1 MVFQQRFR
9 YAININMKQLIA
21 KIKVFFNQRNK
32 RESLI
37 LSAVVVLAITYG
49 FMTIV
54 TEVSDYLA
62 EKDLE
67 IDSRMEDLKNVSRT
81 LNSYHSLKDRVE
93 GVKTAY
99 AAAQMSFE
107 KAYSNLD
114 NLVKKSVG
122 AEVYNLKTK
131 GVPADIGL
139 GYEKQDYTLIVTLNR
154 DQLVKLL
161 FELEQGKSGLF
172 LKQVRVSNK
181 QGNSFEA
188 QLDIYS
194 IIKSKS

>member
-1 MVFQQRFR
+1 
-9 YAININMKQLIA
+9 MKQLVA
-21 KIKVFFNQRNK
+21 KIKVFLNQLNK
-32 RESLI
+32 RERLI
-37 LSAVVVLAITYG
+37 VSAVIVVAIIYG
-49 FMTIV
+49 LMTVATGI
-54 TEVSDYLA
+54 SGYLA

-67 IDSRMEDLKNVSRT
+67 IDSRMEDLKNISKT
-81 LNSYHSLKDRVE
+81 LESYHSLKDRFE
-93 GVKTAY
+93 AVKTAY
-99 AAAQMSFE
+99 SAAQMSFE
-107 KAYSNLD
+107 KAYGNLD

-122 AEVYNLKTK
+122 AEGYDLKTS
-131 GVPADIGL
+131 GDPTDIGL
-139 GYEKQDYTLIVTLNR
+139 GYEKQDYKLKVTLNR
-154 DQLVKLL
+154 EQLVKLL